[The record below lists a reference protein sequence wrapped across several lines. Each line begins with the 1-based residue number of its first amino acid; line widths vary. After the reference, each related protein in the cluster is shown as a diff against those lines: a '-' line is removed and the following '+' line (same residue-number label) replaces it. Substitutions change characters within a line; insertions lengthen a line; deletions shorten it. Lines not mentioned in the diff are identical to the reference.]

1 MCNLV
6 ITVIF
11 KKSVN
16 AGCIETTHPYLAAE
30 VVIIINEIVIE
41 EDLGNTFSVIL
52 GRVEYENSEWT
63 LKAKSALH
71 T

>member
-6 ITVIF
+6 ITVTF
-11 KKSVN
+11 KKPLN
-16 AGCIETTHPYLAAE
+16 AGRIETTHPYLTAE

-41 EDLGNTFSVIL
+41 EDLGNTFSIIL